1 MRVRVRFRL
10 NSETGE
16 VEEFQ
21 VDDLGQELGAG
32 HDAEHDRIAH
42 EVGSV
47 LEPRPLIEEVRPYG
61 GAGGQPAYRQ
71 AAADDEAERRS
82 AAQDGEIAQ

>member
-16 VEEFQ
+16 VEEFR
-21 VDDLGQELGAG
+21 VDDLGQELSAD

-47 LEPRPLIEEVRPYG
+47 LEPRPLIEEVRRG
-61 GAGGQPAYRQ
+61 GGPGDQPAYQ
-71 AAADDEAERRS
+71 SETADEEAERRR
-82 AAQDGEIAQ
+82 AAQEGEIAQ